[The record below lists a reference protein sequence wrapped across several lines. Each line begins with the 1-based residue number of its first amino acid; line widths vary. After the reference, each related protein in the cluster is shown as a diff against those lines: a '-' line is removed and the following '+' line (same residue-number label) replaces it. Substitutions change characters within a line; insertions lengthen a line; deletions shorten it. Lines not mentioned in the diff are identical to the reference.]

1 MTITATCATIA
12 ALVASAQGGT
22 ISLPKAKCDAITLKR
37 TAAKVVTINA
47 GGSTIRGLTINGSN
61 IRWRSGTIV
70 SPNGVESKAS
80 AVYGLLIRGS
90 AKTPVSNVSV
100 SGVRFGLS
108 RKAVVLDT
116 ASNVTLSDNRF
127 DGVGEDGIIAS
138 QVNGLTVLRNR
149 FVNVIGKPTSCTT
162 AGGVIPGL
170 SSRDC
175 VAKGG
180 TWADGYHADAIQ
192 LRNGVKKAVIR
203 FNYVFGKTQGITQMD
218 TTGDA
223 PLEDILVADNEVWAE
238 IHHVTLGGT
247 GCLNCRIE
255 RNKVR
260 RYAPTAY
267 KAVIRPG
274 PAKRCENDV
283 QDEKP
288 DGGC

>member
-1 MTITATCATIA
+1 MAITATCATIA

-22 ISLPKAKCDAITLKR
+22 ISLPKAKCEAITLKR

-70 SPNGVESKAS
+70 SPNGVEGKAS

-116 ASNVTLSDNRF
+116 ASNITLSDNRF
-127 DGVGEDGIIAS
+127 DGYGEDGIIAS

-175 VAKGG
+175 VARGG
-180 TWADGYHADAIQ
+180 TWADGFHSDAIQ
-192 LRNGVKKAVIR
+192 MRNGVKNAVIR
-203 FNYVFGKTQGITQMD
+203 GNLIRGKTQGITQMD

-223 PLEDILVADNEVWAE
+223 PLENILVEQNEVWAD
-238 IHHVTLGGT
+238 IHHITLGGT
-247 GCLNCRIE
+247 GCIGCRIE
-255 RNKVR
+255 RNVVR
-260 RYAPTAY
+260 RYAPDSY

-274 PAKRCENDV
+274 PAKRCGNDV